1 MTRRLREL
9 YHAEVFSAKGKRVG
23 RVVDALFDMAE
34 PLVIGYLVERP
45 RLLFVFDRKDRHVA
59 RDRVTLRGN
68 RLDVTDERGA
78 WDKQAA
84 SRLSLDWDLT
94 VIWSN
99 MPVKT
104 PSGVSLGRVHDAQ
117 FDPESGRLESLS
129 VGSGTASNLAVGT
142 RQIEGALVRG
152 YRDGFVAVDAA
163 AVEVDTSGGAAA
175 VAGKGAAVAKVQVEQ
190 AARTATAYGKA
201 AAKVARESETGK
213 KAMGWLKSL
222 KNEIT
227 DAMGDPDDD

>member
-23 RVVDALFDMAE
+23 RVVDALFDTRE
-34 PLVIGYLVERP
+34 PVVIGYLVERP
-45 RLLFVFDRKDRHVA
+45 RLLFLFDRKDRYVA
-59 RDRVTLRGN
+59 RDRVALRGN

-84 SRLSLDWDLT
+84 SRLALDWDLT

-104 PSGVSLGRVHDAQ
+104 PKGRSLGRVRDAH

-129 VGSGTASNLAVGT
+129 VGSGAASDLAVGA
-142 RQIEGALVRG
+142 RQIEGALVQG
-152 YRDGFVAVDAA
+152 YRDGFVAVDELAEG
-163 AVEVDTSGGAAA
+163 VGTTGGAAA
-175 VAGKGAAVAKVQVEQ
+175 AAGKGAAVAKVQVEQ
-190 AARTATAYGKA
+190 AAKTATAYGKA
-201 AAKVARESETGK
+201 AAKVAKESETGK
-213 KAMGWLKSL
+213 KAMGWLRSI
-222 KNEIT
+222 KNEIS
-227 DAMGDPDDD
+227 DAMGDPDDE